1 MKDYP
6 LIKFSIVFVIG
17 ILLAP
22 IIELSELS
30 LLLIVIGLSV
40 LILFS
45 IIFFK
50 QNFSVI
56 KNIFAYFL
64 ILFAS
69 VYLTQI
75 RTEEFNSPL
84 LKYYKE
90 KNVKVYGE
98 VESIELIRE
107 YEVLFT
113 LRTDSIF
120 ITDKTYFGS
129 DKILCKFRGDSSK
142 RELFYNDVMP
152 GNYIYAEGTFL
163 KGRERRNPGEF
174 DYNKYL
180 NSKSIPGILV
190 CNEDDSISIINDQ
203 KSLIPSLIFDA
214 RKNIDERIHE
224 LFEPETAGLLRG
236 LLLAD
241 RSEIDFE
248 LKTQFIN
255 SGVIHVLAVSG
266 LHVGYILLIFFFLFG
281 RFNVYIRTILIASG
295 LLCFMFIT
303 GVPPSVFRATV
314 MAIIILIAFLSNRST
329 NLINSISLAAIIILL
344 ISPGEIYNPGFQLSF
359 SAVLSIAIIYPL
371 IEQQIN
377 QLRISNKF
385 IRGIILFIGVS
396 ISAQIGTMPFT
407 LAYFGKL
414 SVVAIFANLVVI
426 PLIGIVIALA
436 FTTLF
441 VSLITTVLA
450 SYFAVIN
457 DLIVSLLFS
466 IVKFTGSF
474 QYSFI
479 WIPDY
484 SIYDSIIFYILIAIL
499 LHAIKDSIR
508 FRSKIILTTLIVVNL
523 ILLSGLDDKSLLP
536 DNQLSLMVVDV
547 GQGDAILI
555 KFPNNQ
561 TALID
566 AGDLNP
572 FFDNGERVVIP
583 LLRYLVINKVDY
595 GFISHLDADHYG
607 GFLSLLYYGMIGE
620 IFKPP
625 PDGSDKDK
633 RLEKFLTQLN
643 VNVNYYTREIYE
655 LGGAR
660 LYILNDEKDDF
671 YNSLSSNDK
680 SGMMKLVYGDI
691 SILFTGDVEKK
702 AEQYYVNKYKHFL
715 NSDVLKVAHHGSK
728 TSTIESFID
737 EVKPELS
744 IISVGIKNKF
754 NHPSEEVIERIIQH
768 GSDLHRTDE
777 SGALLYHSNGRE
789 FKQINWREI

>member
-22 IIELSELS
+22 MIDISEIS
-30 LLLIVIGLSV
+30 LLLIAIGLSAFSLV
-40 LILFS
+40 L
-45 IIFFK
+45 IIFFN
-50 QNFSVI
+50 QDFSFTKSI
-56 KNIFAYFL
+56 LAYFL
-64 ILFAS
+64 ILIAS

-75 RTEEFNSPL
+75 RTEQFNSPL
-84 LKYYKE
+84 LKYHKE
-90 KNVKVYGE
+90 KSVKVYGE

-113 LRTDSIF
+113 LKTDSIL
-120 ITDKTYFGS
+120 IADKTYLSS
-129 DKILCKFRGDSSK
+129 DKILCKLRGDSTE
-142 RELFYNDVMP
+142 RELFYDDVMP

-190 CNEDDSISIINDQ
+190 CNEDDSISILIN
-203 KSLIPSLIFDA
+203 KNSLIPSVLFET
-214 RKNIDERIHE
+214 RKIIDERIHE

-281 RFNVYIRTILIASG
+281 RFNIYLRTILIVCG
-295 LLCFMFIT
+295 LLSFMFIT
-303 GVPPSVFRATV
+303 GVPPSVFRATM

-329 NLINSISLAAIIILL
+329 NLINSISLAALIILL
-344 ISPGEIYNPGFQLSF
+344 VDPGEIYNPGFQLSF
-359 SAVLSIAIIYPL
+359 SAVLSIAVIYPI
-371 IEQQIN
+371 IEKQIN
-377 QLRISNKF
+377 QLKISNKF
-385 IRGIILFIGVS
+385 VRGIILFIGVS

-414 SVVAIFANLVVI
+414 SVVAVFANLVVI

-441 VSLITTVLA
+441 VSLISIVIA

-457 DLIVSLLFS
+457 DLIVSFLFS

-484 SIYDSIIFYILIAIL
+484 SVYDSVIFYGLIAIL
-499 LHAIKDSIR
+499 LFTIKNSIR
-508 FRSKIILTTLIVVNL
+508 VRGKIILTTLIIANIVL
-523 ILLSGLDDKSLLP
+523 FSGLDDKNLLP
-536 DNQLSLMVVDV
+536 DNELSVMAIDV

-583 LLRYLVINKVDY
+583 LLRYLGINKIDY

-607 GFLSLLYYGMIGE
+607 GFLSLLYYGMIDE

-660 LYILNDEKDDF
+660 LYILNDEKDYF
-671 YNSLSSNDK
+671 YNFLSSNDK

-728 TSTIESFID
+728 TSSIESFIE
-737 EVKPELS
+737 EVKPQLS
-744 IISVGIKNKF
+744 LISVGIKNKF

-768 GSDLHRTDE
+768 GSVIHRTDE
-777 SGALLYHSNGRE
+777 SGALLYNSNGRE
-789 FKQINWREI
+789 FKQINWKEI